1 MKYNIKELLF
11 TLCFYIFEVTSAL
24 VFVLITW
31 FKGNDIWDNIIIT
44 ILAIFI
50 SGLIIDRIIDIC
62 KSIIAITEEKKE
74 EDKNEN

>member
-11 TLCFYIFEVTSAL
+11 TLCFYIFEVISAL

>member
-1 MKYNIKELLF
+1 MKDNIKELLF

-50 SGLIIDRIIDIC
+50 SGLMIDKIIYIC
-62 KSIIAITEEKKE
+62 KSIIVITSEKKE
-74 EDKNEN
+74 EDKNED

>member
-1 MKYNIKELLF
+1 MKDNIKELLL

-24 VFVLITW
+24 AFVLITW

-50 SGLIIDRIIDIC
+50 SGLIIDRIISIC

>member
-1 MKYNIKELLF
+1 MKDNIKELLF

-31 FKGNDIWDNIIIT
+31 FKGNDIGDNIIIT